1 MYINEK
7 IQENEFNIKLNE
19 ILRHIKKVED
29 NCNLLAKKLLQNK
42 EIDYINKNLEFSL
55 QLIQRGRT
63 HDVFKLNS
71 FEFINLNKESKL
83 FKLALQQHHSKNS
96 HHPEYY
102 KIREKKV
109 KEIYISDPSNKIEDW
124 IETKS
129 ILLMSDL
136 DIAEMVCD
144 CFARS
149 QEFGTDIK
157 KWFFGNTEQDA
168 PFKYNYSDKD
178 LIFNKIK
185 FYLDLLLTPGFN

>member
-1 MYINEK
+1 
-7 IQENEFNIKLNE
+7 
-19 ILRHIKKVED
+19 
-29 NCNLLAKKLLQNK
+29 
-42 EIDYINKNLEFSL
+42 
-55 QLIQRGRT
+55 
-63 HDVFKLNS
+63 
-71 FEFINLNKESKL
+71 
-83 FKLALQQHHSKNS
+83 
-96 HHPEYY
+96 
-102 KIREKKV
+102 
-109 KEIYISDPSNKIEDW
+109 
-124 IETKS
+124 
-129 ILLMSDL
+129 MSDL